1 MSGAARRLL
10 LGEPIRCSDGVLG
23 VLADVILE
31 PRSRELTHLVARSDE
46 DFGRKRLIPYQLIRS
61 ASDERRISLDCTLEE
76 AHGITQAQEMTYLR
90 IGADS
95 DSDPDW
101 DVGAQDTFPVPHY
114 DAGAFVG
121 YQPDPDPEIM
131 QLYDRIPKG
140 HVEIRRESVIST
152 ADGHSAGTLA
162 GVRVQD
168 RRVTDLILRR
178 GHLWRRRSVMLPIDA
193 VDTLRTDEVIVRSS
207 PRELR
212 SLRRS

>member
-1 MSGAARRLL
+1 MTGAGRRLR

-23 VLADVILE
+23 NLADIILE
-31 PRSRELTHLVARSDE
+31 PRSRVVTHLVARSDG
-46 DFGRKRLIPYQLIRS
+46 DFGRKRLIPYQLIS
-61 ASDERRISLDCTLEE
+61 PDSDQGRISLDCTVEE
-76 AHGITQAQEMTYLR
+76 AHGLIQAQEMNYLR

-95 DSDPDW
+95 ESDPDW

-140 HVEIRRESVIST
+140 HVEIRRESLIGT
-152 ADGHSAGTLA
+152 PDGHSAGTLA
-162 GVRVQD
+162 GVGVEGPRL
-168 RRVTDLILRR
+168 THLILRR
-178 GHLWRRRSVMLPIDA
+178 GHLWRRRSVLLPIDSVEA
-193 VDTLRTDEVIVRSS
+193 LRTDEVVIRTS

-212 SLRRS
+212 NLRRA